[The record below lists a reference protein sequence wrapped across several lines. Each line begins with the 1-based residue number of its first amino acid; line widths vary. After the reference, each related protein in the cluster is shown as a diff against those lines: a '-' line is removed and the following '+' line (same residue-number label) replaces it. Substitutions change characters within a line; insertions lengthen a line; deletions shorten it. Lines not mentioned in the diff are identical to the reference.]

1 MRQVALLPLAV
12 GVLCTS
18 SAFLFPVNSLVSQPV
33 SAHRRQLR
41 PIRLAEKVSPFNTDP
56 PSRTD
61 WQLGQ
66 TKSFSWLVA
75 WQTLQAFKGKQ
86 KALASLHWD
95 TSNLTAQN
103 LFVPSTLL
111 FFQSVQPPE
120 SLTQTINCFESSR
133 SVYCVRLISLQLHF
147 ITFTQICLHMQIT
160 FCSVTLLNFKTLMLL
175 GNFCAHI
182 H

>member
-1 MRQVALLPLAV
+1 MLPLAV

-18 SAFLFPVNSLVSQPV
+18 SAFLFPVNSLVSQPG

-41 PIRLAEKVSPFNTDP
+41 PIRLTEKVSPFNTDP

-75 WQTLQAFKGKQ
+75 WQTLQAFE
-86 KALASLHWD
+86 ALASLCWD

-103 LFVPSTLL
+103 LFVP
-111 FFQSVQPPE
+111 FFLVGSI
-120 SLTQTINCFESSR
+120 SWGSKLTTNHIE
-133 SVYCVRLISLQLHF
+133 
-147 ITFTQICLHMQIT
+147 ICLLSLFNQPAVAFHYILNLFAYAYHFLFCHVYFILLT
-160 FCSVTLLNFKTLMLL
+160 FVQVKLMLL
-175 GNFCAHI
+175 IICEIYLQFLSVSNK
-182 H
+182 